1 MARSPSALS
10 GASDAPPRRRRLA
23 GLAQRVI
30 QHEATPPA
38 FAAGLRAALVTTAP
52 VIAAV
57 ALDRP
62 SLAWMAIGAWLVA
75 LCDVGGAY
83 ATRAGAMLSM
93 TVGGVLV
100 RLFAGAVVPSFSLS
114 VVVMLVLGTG
124 LSLLRALG
132 EVGTKVG
139 SPLVVLLAL
148 TLGSQHQGLHEV
160 AVEALLFGAGGVAS
174 TTLAL
179 LFWGV
184 HPYKPA
190 RLAIARCLATLA
202 DVIDELVALARTEAE
217 KEPWDAWIRSSP
229 RRVRAA
235 IEAAQAAL
243 FATRRGRIAGST
255 TGDRLQVIVEQADG
269 IFEAMIAL
277 ADQLEHS
284 ATRAQR
290 DEVDVPRALAAI
302 SGELRRLAGAT
313 VDPSRLADA
322 AKGDP
327 ARARIDVEAPSRR
340 SIQRSILAMDQA
352 LELIGTVL
360 SLLPGVT
367 AASPRLDVERED
379 LVTAARRALATLRA
393 NLTTES
399 HAFRHAARVGI
410 TTAAAMLVMKLVPLP
425 HGPWAVLAAAVS
437 LQPSHAAT
445 WARTI
450 QRIAGTVAGA
460 VLVALVIV
468 VAPHPAALIA
478 LIAATIFAAVA
489 LLPLSYFYFAF
500 FITPAFVLF
509 AELVEQRQDLASAR
523 ALDTLI
529 GGALAIVGASIF
541 WRRAD
546 EECLLHELAVA
557 ASRAR
562 VFFGLAFSQLAR
574 APGEGD
580 EDAGALAEARRQV
593 GLANNNAEATLQQLL
608 GAGADPRHEAL
619 AVVLTYNR
627 RIVATTINILASRDV
642 PQGPALRA
650 YTQRI
655 DASLAALSARLEE
668 AAVGRPGTEAPRADE
683 EAIEGELAAVAEEKL
698 PEPLRRI
705 EIFVCEMRRRLSRL
719 S

>member
-10 GASDAPPRRRRLA
+10 GASPRRRLA
-23 GLAQRVI
+23 GLAQRIV
-30 QHEATPPA
+30 QHQSTPPA
-38 FAAGLRAALVTTAP
+38 FAAGLRAAIVTTTP

-62 SLAWMAIGAWLVA
+62 NLAWMAIGAWLVT

-100 RLFAGAVVPSFSLS
+100 RLFTGVVGPHFALS

-132 EVGTKVG
+132 DVGTKVG

-148 TLGSQHQGLHEV
+148 TLGSQTPGLHEV
-160 AVEALLFGAGGVAS
+160 VVEALLFGAGGVAS
-174 TTLAL
+174 MTLAL

-190 RLAIARCLATLA
+190 RVAIARCLVVLA
-202 DVIDELVALARTEAE
+202 DGADQLGELVERKAE

-229 RRVRAA
+229 RRVREA

-269 IFEAMIAL
+269 IFEAMVAL
-277 ADQLEHS
+277 GDQLEHS
-284 ATRAQR
+284 ANRARR
-290 DEVDVPRALAAI
+290 DEADVPRALAVI
-302 SGELRRLAGAT
+302 SGKLRRLADAT
-313 VDPSRLADA
+313 IEPSRLADA
-322 AKGDP
+322 TKGDP
-327 ARARIDVEAPSRR
+327 ARAGIEVDAPSRR
-340 SIQRSILAMDQA
+340 SIQRSVLAIGQA

-360 SLLPGVT
+360 ALLPGVAT
-367 AASPRLDVERED
+367 TSPRLDVEREGP
-379 LVTAARRALATLRA
+379 VTAARRALATLRA

-410 TTAAAMLVMKLVPLP
+410 TTAAAMLLMKLVPLP

-445 WARTI
+445 WARTV
-450 QRIAGTVAGA
+450 QRVAGTVAGA

-468 VAPHPAALIA
+468 VAPHPAALIT
-478 LIAATIFAAVA
+478 LIAVTIFAAVA

-509 AELVEQRQDLASAR
+509 AELLEQRRDLASAR

-529 GGALAIVGASIF
+529 GGALAIVGASLF

-546 EECLLHELAVA
+546 DQCLLEELAVA
-557 ASRAR
+557 VERAR
-562 VFFGLAFSQLAR
+562 VFFGLAFSRLA
-574 APGEGD
+574 GESDEGD
-580 EDAGALAEARRQV
+580 GALAEARRQV

-627 RIVATTINILASRDV
+627 RIVAATINILASRDA
-642 PQGPALRA
+642 PQGPVLRA
-650 YTQRI
+650 YAQRI
-655 DASLAALSARLEE
+655 DAALAALRARLKE
-668 AAVGRPGTEAPRADE
+668 AAAAPSVAKAPRADE
-683 EAIEGELAAVAEEKL
+683 EAIERELVTAAGEKL

-705 EIFVCEMRRRLSRL
+705 EIFVHEMGRRLDKL